1 MRKIMPL
8 QLVFLIVILFI
19 TAFLAAG
26 QVITFAWLSSF
37 PERAI
42 QLESLEIKFWSYAV
56 LSVSLFMVDV
66 VLLVHLVKQI
76 SERRSMQK
84 NKF

>member
-26 QVITFAWLSSF
+26 QVITFAWLSSI